1 VTSDPGAGGGA
12 GAAGDVEADVAAF
25 LRHLADERNLSP
37 NTVAAY
43 RRDLSDLSTFL
54 ADHLGSS
61 SWAWS
66 AVDRSTVRSF
76 LGSLERRGL
85 SRRTASR
92 KLSAVRTFFR
102 FLHLED
108 RVDANPTRG
117 IRSPRAERTLPGHFT
132 RAQAGA
138 LFRAAGLRAA
148 ENTLQGTRDLLIL
161 ELLYGSGLR
170 LSELHALDRADVDVA
185 GRRTRVLGKGRKQ
198 RVVPLTDESV
208 VALRRYEPRREET
221 LSAADSP
228 DRGALLVNRR
238 GRRLSRRGIQR
249 RIRSLFDDVGGAD
262 DMGVHSLRHTF
273 ATHLLDSGA
282 DLLAVK
288 ELLGHVSLSTTQIYT
303 HTSKER
309 LKRIYRRAHPRAE

>member
-1 VTSDPGAGGGA
+1 MTLEPGTGA
-12 GAAGDVEADVAAF
+12 EADVAAF
-25 LRHLADERNLSP
+25 LRHLADERNLSGH
-37 NTVAAY
+37 TVAAY
-43 RRDLSDLSTFL
+43 RRDLSDLTVFL
-54 ADHLGSS
+54 ADHLASS
-61 SWAWS
+61 SWSWS
-66 AVDRSTVRSF
+66 TVDRSTVRSF

-108 RVDANPTRG
+108 RLDKNPTRG
-117 IRSPRAERTLPGHFT
+117 IRSPRAERSLPSHLT
-132 RAQAGA
+132 RAQASE

-170 LSELHALDRADVDVA
+170 LAELHGLDRADVDAV
-185 GRRTRVLGKGRKQ
+185 GGQMKVMGKGRKE
-198 RVVPLTDESV
+198 RRVPLTDESV
-208 VALRRYEPRREET
+208 VALRRYEPRRAEV

-228 DRGALLVNRR
+228 EPRALFLNRA
-238 GRRLSRRGIQR
+238 GGRLSRRGIQR
-249 RIRSLFDDVGGAD
+249 RIRRLFDAVGGAD
-262 DMGVHSLRHTF
+262 EMGVHSLRHTF

-309 LKRIYRRAHPRAE
+309 LKRVYLQAHPRAE